1 MDEPKV
7 KPAERSNRTTLW
19 LVAGFGLLLLLVLIF
34 AARSGGNPDRLDD
47 TAAAGLPEVEENSA
61 ECSSNAIVNALK
73 RGLFEAAAQGRPADA
88 EAFRQV
94 ASAAVARME
103 NAALES
109 EAGERLDC
117 SGSLAIDLPPGIVG
131 SGGRRHLLG
140 NVDYSVERGGGAVN
154 IRNAA
159 SLVNALAALSRSS
172 NGVTSPINA
181 APSDT
186 SPDQPIPLDDQPGA
200 LPDEPAE
207 PGLESAPPPRA
218 AANPSFNC
226 ANARTRGEHAVC
238 SDPGLAALD
247 RQMASQ
253 YQRAMSTTPPEAQ
266 ALLRRTRDRFLAYR
280 DRCSSDACIA
290 GAYQDRM
297 REISDIAAG
306 RWQPPR

>member
-1 MDEPKV
+1 MDEPQP
-7 KPAERSNRTTLW
+7 KPVEKSSRTTLW

-34 AARSGGNPDRLDD
+34 AARSGGNPDRLDE
-47 TAAAGLPEVEENSA
+47 TTSAGFPEAEENSA
-61 ECSSNAIVNALK
+61 ECSSNAIVAALK
-73 RGLFEAAAQGRPADA
+73 RGLFDAAAQGRPGDA

-94 ASAAVARME
+94 ASAAVARIE

-109 EAGERLDC
+109 EAGDRLDC

-131 SGGRRHLLG
+131 SGGRRHLMG
-140 NVDYSVERGGGAVN
+140 NVDYSVDRSGGSVEIRGAS
-154 IRNAA
+154 
-159 SLVNALAALSRSS
+159 SLVNALAALARSS
-172 NGVTSPINA
+172 GGITSSI
-181 APSDT
+181 SDVPPEDAV
-186 SPDQPIPLDDQPGA
+186 PDPLQDG
-200 LPDEPAE
+200 DEPAAPTE
-207 PGLESAPPPRA
+207 PGPVAGAS
-218 AANPSFNC
+218 PSFEC
-226 ANARTRGEHAVC
+226 ARARTSGERAVC
-238 SDPGLAALD
+238 GDPGLAALD

-280 DRCSSDACIA
+280 DRCPDSACIA

>member
-1 MDEPKV
+1 MDEPQVTPTDK
-7 KPAERSNRTTLW
+7 STRTTLW

-34 AARSGGNPDRLDD
+34 AARSGGNPDRLDE
-47 TAAAGLPEVEENSA
+47 TTAAGLPDAEENSA
-61 ECSSNAIVNALK
+61 ECSSNAIVGALK
-73 RGLFEAAAQGRPADA
+73 RGLFDAAAQGRPGDA

-109 EAGERLDC
+109 EAGARLDC

-131 SGGRRHLLG
+131 SGGRRHLMG
-140 NVDYSVERGGGAVN
+140 NVDYSVDRGGGSVE
-154 IRNAA
+154 IRGAT
-159 SLVNALAALSRSS
+159 SLVNALAALARSA
-172 NGVTSPINA
+172 NGITSSISEAPPEEA
-181 APSDT
+181 AIDPLQEGGE
-186 SPDQPIPLDDQPGA
+186 PAPQPQPG
-200 LPDEPAE
+200 
-207 PGLESAPPPRA
+207 PGSA
-218 AANPSFNC
+218 AASPSFDC
-226 ANARTRGEHAVC
+226 SRARTSGERAIC
-238 SDPGLAALD
+238 GDPGLAALD

-253 YQRAMSTTPPEAQ
+253 YQRTMSTTPPEAQ

-280 DRCSSDACIA
+280 DRCPDSACIA